1 MLYDLLAGY
10 DPATVDAPRASR
22 PRVGLGAETAAKE
35 RSGDVV
41 SEGRRGERL
50 PWELQVH
57 FTDWPDEQL
66 VRLDA
71 EGRVMHDAFVNSVKE
86 ADFVRNGTA
95 KGIMSLSKEDSTR
108 LWSAVQD
115 HDLSSYNAIY
125 QKLLNAPGAS
135 LRNIPLRIYLPS
147 SQTTKSDA
155 DAVQGTL
162 RVVQSLVSPTLAARE
177 PQTLGTALYHLLPS
191 LFPSRVTAIF
201 ARPVLHGAIAPLN
214 APVEELM
221 RSAAYA
227 DGWIHLSIAMVA

>member
-1 MLYDLLAGY
+1 MPLRWHYPLGLLYDLLAGY

-86 ADFVRNGTA
+86 VVNLLEFYNFMWHLQDICQLIDPVYGLGGFC
-95 KGIMSLSKEDSTR
+95 SKR
-108 LWSAVQD
+108 
-115 HDLSSYNAIY
+115 H
-125 QKLLNAPGAS
+125 
-135 LRNIPLRIYLPS
+135 R
-147 SQTTKSDA
+147 
-155 DAVQGTL
+155 QGYH
-162 RVVQSLVSPTLAARE
+162 VLVEGGLDTSMERRA
-177 PQTLGTALYHLLPS
+177 GS
-191 LFPSRVTAIF
+191 
-201 ARPVLHGAIAPLN
+201 
-214 APVEELM
+214 
-221 RSAAYA
+221 
-227 DGWIHLSIAMVA
+227 